1 VSVSASIEVNGVRD
15 VLKTLR
21 QVDPEL
27 RKEFNRNAR
36 TIVKPIV
43 DDAKRRYTV
52 IPLSGFRR
60 RWAPRGRELTPKPI
74 GRWRSG
80 VTFRVNA
87 SKKQRTV
94 FTVQQKTPIAV
105 VYDMAGRANTGNQ
118 LARSLAAAGWGQPS
132 RVMWPAYDARIDD
145 VRDELVDLITE
156 AADRISRKYER

>member
-1 VSVSASIEVNGVRD
+1 MSVSTSIEVNGVRD

-21 QVDPEL
+21 QVDPQL
-27 RKEFNRNAR
+27 RKEFDRNAR

-60 RWAPRGRELTPKPI
+60 RWATRGRELTPRPI

-80 VTFRVNA
+80 VGFRVNA

-94 FTVQQKTPIAV
+94 FTVQQKQPIAV
-105 VYDMAGRANTGNQ
+105 IYDIAGAAGPNR
-118 LARSLAAAGWGQPS
+118 LASSLQAAGWGTPS
-132 RVMWPAYDARIDD
+132 RVMWPAYDAKIDQ

-156 AADRISRKYER
+156 AADRISRKYQR

>member
-36 TIVKPIV
+36 TIVKPIM

-60 RWAPRGRELTPKPI
+60 RWAPEGRELTPKPI

-87 SKKQRTV
+87 SKKQTTV
-94 FTVQQKTPIAV
+94 FVVKQVNPIAAV
-105 VYDMAGRANTGNQ
+105 FDKAGKQLGAN
-118 LARSLAAAGWGQPS
+118 LAAAGWGQPS

-156 AADRISRKYER
+156 AADRISRKYQR

>member
-1 VSVSASIEVNGVRD
+1 MSVSAAIEVNGVRD

-21 QVDPEL
+21 KVDPEL
-27 RKEFNRNAR
+27 RKKFTRDAR
-36 TIVKPIV
+36 TIVKPV
-43 DDAKRRYTV
+43 TDDAKRRYTV

-60 RWAPRGRELTPKPI
+60 RWTYKGRELTPKPI

-87 SKKQRTV
+87 SKKQTTV
-94 FTVQQKTPIAV
+94 FVVKQVNPIAATF
-105 VYDMAGRANTGNQ
+105 DKAGKRLGA
-118 LARSLAAAGWGQPS
+118 SLAAAGWGQPS
-132 RVMWPAYDARIDD
+132 RVMWPAYDAKIDD